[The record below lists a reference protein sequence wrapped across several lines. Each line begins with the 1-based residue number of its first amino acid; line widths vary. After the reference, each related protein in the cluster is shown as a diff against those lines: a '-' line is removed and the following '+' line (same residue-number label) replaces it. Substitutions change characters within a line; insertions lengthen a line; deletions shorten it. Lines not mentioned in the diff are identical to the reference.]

1 MSLPSEATSPDH
13 PKFEHTLTA
22 LSAFERFLINQ
33 MRFQVNLEV
42 GPLQEQLDSVVQ
54 SVHDMAREKRYTDKW
69 NDILLAE
76 FKVYGLQLPFPP
88 PLI

>member
-1 MSLPSEATSPDH
+1 MSSPSEATSPDR

-22 LSAFERFLINQ
+22 LSSFERFLINQ

-76 FKVYGLQLPFPP
+76 FKVYGLQLPLPP